1 MISNY
6 SNSSDTKEKGGRKK
20 IANCEKKSVAV
31 AKLSAYVSSS
41 FLSAR
46 FPGVRKIAD
55 IFQGREIHPQRVSIR
70 LLQGSRWPIARV
82 GLPPLSVD
90 QSRTASTCAGR
101 LVPLGIC
108 LTSCAKAAGLFVKIS
123 RRELD
128 VICRE
133 TFKFIRFDTWH
144 VNFSSIT
151 KILVIYLTEVA
162 GRENCYESDLI
173 CTCRGW
179 FCICNE
185 IFICW

>member
-1 MISNY
+1 MNNFKLLELQRY
-6 SNSSDTKEKGGRKK
+6 EGKNRGGRKK
-20 IANCEKKSVAV
+20 IASCEKKSVAA

-46 FPGVRKIAD
+46 LPGVRKITD

-90 QSRTASTCAGR
+90 QSRTASTCPGR

-108 LTSCAKAAGLFVKIS
+108 RCLTSCAKTAGLFVKIS

-128 VICRE
+128 AICRE
-133 TFKFIRFDTWH
+133 TFKFILVLIRDTW
-144 VNFSSIT
+144 
-151 KILVIYLTEVA
+151 
-162 GRENCYESDLI
+162 
-173 CTCRGW
+173 
-179 FCICNE
+179 
-185 IFICW
+185 IFHRSRKF

>member
-90 QSRTASTCAGR
+90 QSRTASTSAGR
-101 LVPLGIC
+101 LVPLGICRC

-128 VICRE
+128 AICRE
-133 TFKFIRFDTWH
+133 TFKFILVLIRDTW
-144 VNFSSIT
+144 
-151 KILVIYLTEVA
+151 
-162 GRENCYESDLI
+162 
-173 CTCRGW
+173 
-179 FCICNE
+179 
-185 IFICW
+185 IFHRSRKF

>member
-108 LTSCAKAAGLFVKIS
+108 RCLTSCAKAAGLFVKIS

-128 VICRE
+128 AICRE
-133 TFKFIRFDTWH
+133 TFKFILVLIRDTW
-144 VNFSSIT
+144 
-151 KILVIYLTEVA
+151 
-162 GRENCYESDLI
+162 
-173 CTCRGW
+173 
-179 FCICNE
+179 
-185 IFICW
+185 IFHRSRKF